1 MSFARL
7 ILFLALLGAAALPT
21 PGQSPQQI
29 AAAVES
35 EDWPTARSEINKLKS
50 ANETL
55 FRERNYEYLLGRIAE
70 RTGDLGGATASYQ
83 TIASNDSRLKQYA
96 LWRLA
101 KLARSTGDL
110 VLERERLQQ
119 LVAAAPS
126 SLLFEAATLRLSES
140 FFESSDF
147 QSAANS
153 AKSLTLSKNLTVAR
167 KGAALMGAA
176 YARTGK
182 LIEARD
188 VYTKLVMQMPDASR
202 PDDFALEA
210 VRQLDTFDKASTAN
224 LSEAEHLLRAS
235 VYQFNRDF
243 AGARSHYQALID
255 RYPQSTTVPNAMF
268 QIARGLYLEAKY
280 DDAVKLFQKVFD
292 LYPQSSSAREALGY
306 VASSYNRMKRTD
318 YAITAY
324 KLFLD
329 RFPDA
334 PNPERTYL
342 NLIDALH
349 EAGRYPEA
357 LSWVQQT
364 RARFKND
371 TGGALALFAQLRI
384 HMAQGSW
391 STVVRD
397 ADELLKFSDLGGTRV
412 PGGANSAEITF
423 LRAFAL
429 EQLGR
434 TEEAIAAYLSIP
446 DGRNEYY
453 GARATQRLLNLAA
466 VEKSRALVRMRLNAL
481 LNESKVAGAAGQF
494 EQSRVAAQSTLRLTG
509 DAQVR
514 AEALRYLQTAYD
526 SLAAY
531 RLPKFNRISLVKPS
545 EDPPNTDSHDA
556 VAGQLMALGLYDEAL
571 PELLAARANKT
582 SGGPDEDY
590 TIAVLSLRAGI
601 PNRAVRFAEQTWR
614 AMPPDFVIELAPR
627 ELIGLLYP
635 APFRESLLK
644 HAASRNVD
652 PRFVLAIA
660 RQESRFQAE
669 AKSVAAARGM
679 MQFIASTAGEIA
691 TQMKLSNF
699 DQDDL
704 YNADTAILFGS
715 QYLANLFQQFPNQP
729 QAVAGSY
736 NGGADNLARWIA
748 RARANE
754 ADRYVPEIGFSQ
766 TKDYVYK
773 VMANFWTY
781 QRLYNAQLQP
791 QGAAR

>member
-7 ILFLALLGAAALPT
+7 ILFLALLGYAALPT
-21 PGQSPQQI
+21 PGQSSDRI
-29 AAAVES
+29 TTAVES
-35 EDWPTARSEINKLKS
+35 EDWQTARSEITRLRS

-55 FRERNYEYLLGRIAE
+55 FRDRNYEYLLGRIAE
-70 RTGDLGGATASYQ
+70 RTGDVVSATASYQ
-83 TIASNDSRLKQYA
+83 ALVANDSRLKQYA

-101 KLARSTGDL
+101 KIARSTGDL

-119 LVAAAPS
+119 LVAAAPA
-126 SLLFEAATLRLSES
+126 SLLCEAATLRLSES
-140 FFESSDF
+140 FFESGDF
-147 QSAANS
+147 QSAASS
-153 AKSLTLSKNLTVAR
+153 AKPLTLSKNPTIAR
-167 KGAALMGAA
+167 KGAALTGTA
-176 YARTGK
+176 YTRAGK
-182 LIEARD
+182 VVEARD
-188 VYTKLVMQMPDASR
+188 VFTKLVMQMPDASR
-202 PDDFALEA
+202 PDDFALDA
-210 VRQLDTFDKASTAN
+210 VRQLDSFDKAAATS

-243 AGARSHYQALID
+243 AGARFHYQTLID
-255 RYPQSTTVPNAMF
+255 RYPQSTTVPNATF
-268 QIARGLYLEAKY
+268 QIARGLYLEGKY

-292 LYPQSSSAREALGY
+292 SYPQSSSAREALSY

-318 YAITAY
+318 DAIAAY
-324 KLFLD
+324 KLFID

-334 PNPERTYL
+334 PGPERTYL

-412 PGGANSAEITF
+412 PGGTNSTEITF
-423 LRAFAL
+423 LRAYAL

-453 GARATQRLLNLAA
+453 GTRATQRLLNLASG
-466 VEKSRALVRMRLNAL
+466 EKSRALVRNRLNAL
-481 LNESKVAGAAGQF
+481 LNESKVASAAGQF
-494 EQSRVAAQSTLRLTG
+494 EQSRVAAQSSLRLSG
-509 DAQVR
+509 DDRVR
-514 AEALRYLQTAYD
+514 AEALNYLQTAYN

-531 RLPKFNRISLVKPS
+531 RLPKFNRTSLIRES
-545 EDPPNTDSHDA
+545 EDPPDAGSHDA
-556 VAGQLMALGLYDEAL
+556 LAGNLMVLRLYDEAL

-590 TIAVLSLRAGI
+590 TIAVLALRAGI

-614 AMPPDFVIELAPR
+614 SLPPDFVIELAPR

-679 MQFIASTAGEIA
+679 MQFIASTADEIA
-691 TQMKLSNF
+691 THLKLTDFN
-699 DQDDL
+699 QDDL

-748 RARANE
+748 RARATE

-773 VMANFWTY
+773 VMANFWAY
-781 QRLYNAQLQP
+781 QRLYDAQLQP
-791 QGAAR
+791 LGATK